1 MQNIGTDFI
10 KRVLKDKVRLRRWKK
25 RLLCLSCAV
34 VFCTVYALILP
45 ALTLESKTVCGQKE
59 HVHTEAC
66 CSEKGQLTCG
76 MAEHVHTEACFAKDL
91 PSADALQE
99 NQDESLA
106 SGTTTG
112 DTKADGVGNTG
123 SGDAGVSGTEG
134 AESGDIVESGTEG
147 AGSGDIGESGTE
159 GTGSGDIGESGTE
172 GTGSGDIGESGTES
186 TGIGQNG
193 TKDAGTGSGKTEIAG
208 EASDMEERIGLLAED
223 EDDGD
228 EAAISPVAAA
238 SAGLDLSDT
247 TNSKYVD
254 EIKLYYKDSSDAWQ
268 QLNPSEIPVIPAD
281 SGIKLDI
288 SYKDILISKLM
299 TDYGSTLT
307 YSIPTQL
314 RNMTAEGSIMDGF
327 IKVGTVTVEDGKLV
341 VRFEESYLKKQLDAQ
356 QTTISGNF
364 YTEGEI
370 VLKDAGEDG
379 KITVSTADKQFEL
392 NVGQDAVAKYGRV
405 TVDKTCQSTNVI
417 VGADGS
423 YYIAYNIK
431 VTAGADGCP
440 DVSVVDTLTSGSERV
455 DSYAEISTTATTLDA
470 SPNGQQPYETIEGGT
485 TAATHGSIYYG
496 TTPADD
502 SIPEQGTAS
511 PAPGSLVWKPGNL
524 APNESRTLTYYV
536 KLKDNVPLNTG
547 AIQNQAKVFSKTYK
561 RVEDLASF
569 EPKID
574 YNMKKSGVGAV
585 VRNADGTYKIKY
597 KIEFTLKN
605 SNYPL
610 KDFFFVDRLNYTDQF
625 HTDSEALPYIGY
637 DTGSI
642 ELYKKG
648 SGEADYTKIDAAK
661 YTTSWTSDGNT
672 YHTDWTETDSTPNG
686 FKITGTTENPLTV
699 NPGDSYYA
707 TYTMTVKPE
716 ALAAVKADKLN
727 VINRYLTWASNAR
740 NEVDNAFLNK
750 VYNNEFKVG
759 DYNWVDKEVKTGTT
773 TDETVPMEGDRY
785 NYNKD
790 SHSVM
795 KETEPADSFQ
805 VPAGS
810 YQYTVNVNQTFEE
823 WDATQVAIK
832 DTLKSDKMQ
841 YTGYVKVEACKYD
854 ATGKDYVAMET
865 KWVKVDGLQSFTLK
879 PSGLGWAGKN
889 YAYKLTYYAK
899 PVDSTFSSTTV
910 TNRVELKGTVQK
922 DGKAFPIDGISKETT
937 ITVSGN
943 FKMDVKKT
951 AWYYE
956 DAKEEAT
963 TWKNGKL
970 YWAIEVS
977 GTAILENTCFQDYI
991 SKDAGLRDSF
1001 LHSDSLAGIYRGKLP
1016 DGKTLADYKSLEEFK
1031 KAGLTD
1037 VKDKFTDPS
1046 FENSKS
1052 FPDTDN
1058 YSKLTVQ
1065 AKERINLGEEGNLY
1079 IIICSEPQSLP
1090 DYRGDHTYRNHIK
1103 TSDNGTAWIEQ
1114 NSADAHLY
1122 GGADILKELG
1132 QTFTYD
1138 GTRVES
1144 SSEGRDGGDNSK
1156 IAKDLLKSPGQYA
1169 AWVFKVNYAGNL
1181 SGTYRVLENIP
1192 EGMELAYIRI
1202 KWVGT
1207 KQNFADMNSKEI
1219 TGLDPEWERKQVT
1232 AATDNGGWKK
1242 TTTYYVKGNQAL
1254 IELGKFQAGKE
1265 RDNYSVDVQV
1275 VCRVT
1280 DKEILLGG
1288 QTKNFENKVMLQTP
1302 DGQEITTATAPA
1314 KITPQ
1319 KIEKSFVKNNE
1330 TITFTIKANQ
1340 LGQALPTV
1348 TGTKLKLIDKLSTS
1362 LRLDTTSIK
1371 VVNSQDTAEDL
1382 TDQCK
1387 ASLKEDNT
1395 LEIEIP
1401 YNKPVTITYNAMI
1414 NAPPE
1419 TEVSFSNTVY
1429 WETYT
1434 PAEGTKVEQSNYTYK
1449 AGGSVST
1456 GTSIKLKI
1464 IKTDQNNLTKK
1475 LSGAEFKVVECVRDE
1490 ATGAITEKTESTEW
1504 TGTTGADGAV
1514 TLGTGTRSGHVM
1526 KYNTIYKVT
1535 ETKAPDGYVL
1545 ESKELY
1551 IMVPKKESGETDYSD
1566 AVKACINDP
1575 KIQKQYESTFQ
1586 LSISNHRG
1594 EINVTK
1600 AFKNAGSGEA
1610 SPVSGIYKFGLYEN
1624 EDGTNGSGPS
1634 GKSEEPLQTV
1644 TITYNAGE
1652 TETKTA
1658 KFVDLEL
1665 DKTYY
1670 VFELDD
1676 KGKPIKDPATVAVI
1690 NGMEYF
1696 TSYTTT
1702 TASPTVLNR
1711 AVSGGTVTVTNQSRV
1726 KELPSTGGYGGLIY
1740 RLAGAICIF
1749 FAGLLLLKNKLQ
1761 QK

>member
-1 MQNIGTDFI
+1 MQNVGTDFI
-10 KRVLKDKVRLRRWKK
+10 KRILKDKVRLRRWKK
-25 RLLCLSCAV
+25 RLLCLSCVV

-45 ALTLESKTVCGQKE
+45 ALTLENKTVCGQKE

-66 CSEKGQLTCG
+66 CSEKGQLICG
-76 MAEHVHTEACFAKDL
+76 MAEHVHTEACFAKD
-91 PSADALQE
+91 DAPQE
-99 NQDESLA
+99 NLDESLA

-112 DTKADGVGNTG
+112 DTKADGVENTG

-134 AESGDIVESGTEG
+134 ADSGDIGESGTEGADSGDIGESGTEG
-147 AGSGDIGESGTE
+147 AGSGDIGGSGTE
-159 GTGSGDIGESGTE
+159 SAD
-172 GTGSGDIGESGTES
+172 SGDIGESGTES

-223 EDDGD
+223 EDEGD
-228 EAAISPVAAA
+228 EAAVSPAAAA
-238 SAGLDLSDT
+238 SDGLDLSDT
-247 TNSKYVD
+247 TNRKYVD
-254 EIKLYYKDSSDAWQ
+254 KIKLYYKDSTDGWQ
-268 QLNPSEIPVIPAD
+268 QLDPSGNPVIPAD

-288 SYKDILISKLM
+288 SYKDIPISKLM
-299 TDYGSTLT
+299 DDYGSTLT
-307 YSIPTQL
+307 YSIPAQL
-314 RNMTAEGSIMDGF
+314 RNMTANGSIMDGS
-327 IKVGTVTVEDGKLV
+327 IKVGTVTIEDGKLV
-341 VRFEESYLKKQLDAQ
+341 VRFEASYLQNQLDAK

-370 VLKDAGEDG
+370 VLKDADENG
-379 KITVSTADKQFEL
+379 KITVSTADKNYEL
-392 NVGQDAVAKYGRV
+392 NVGQDAVAKYGQV
-405 TVDKTCQSTNVI
+405 TVDKTCQSTSVI

-440 DVSVVDTLTSGSERV
+440 NVSVVDTLTSGSERV
-455 DSYAEISTTATTLDA
+455 DSYAEITTTATALKD
-470 SPNGQQPYETIEGGT
+470 SQSGQQPYETIEGGT
-485 TAATHGSIYYG
+485 TAAHGSIYYG

-511 PAPGSLVWKPGNL
+511 SAPGSLVWKPGDL

-561 RVEDLASF
+561 RVEDHASF
-569 EPKID
+569 ESKIAYD
-574 YNMKKSGVGAV
+574 MTKSGVGSV
-585 VRNADGTYKIKY
+585 ERNSDGTYTIRY

-610 KDFFFVDRLNYTDQF
+610 KDFYFIDRLNYTDQF
-625 HTDSEALPYIGY
+625 HTDSEALSYIGY
-637 DTGSI
+637 DTDSI

-661 YTTSWTSDGNT
+661 YTTSWTSDGNI

-686 FKITGTTENPLTV
+686 FKITGTTENPITV

-727 VINRYLTWASNAR
+727 VINRYLTLASNAR

-759 DYNWVDKEVKTGTT
+759 DYNWVDKEVKAGTT
-773 TDETVPMEGDRY
+773 TDETVPMEGERY

-790 SHSVM
+790 SQSVT
-795 KETEPADSFQ
+795 KETEAAASFP

-810 YQYTVNVNQTFEE
+810 YQYTVNVNQTFGE
-823 WDATQVAIK
+823 WDATQVAIA

-841 YTGYVKVEACKYD
+841 YTGYVKVEACRYD
-854 ATGKDYVAMET
+854 ATGKDYVVEET
-865 KWVKVDGLQSFTLK
+865 KWVKVDGLRSFTLK
-879 PSGLGWAGKN
+879 PSDLGWTGQN
-889 YAYKLTYYAK
+889 YAYKLTYYAT

-910 TNRVELKGTVQK
+910 TNRVELNGTVQK
-922 DGKAFPIDGISKETT
+922 DGKAFSINGISKETT
-937 ITVSGN
+937 ITVSGS

-956 DAKEEAT
+956 DPKEEAT

-977 GTAILENTCFQDYI
+977 GTAILENTYFQDYI

-1001 LHSDSLAGIYRGKLP
+1001 LHADSLAGIYRGKLP
-1016 DGKTLADYKSLEEFK
+1016 DNKTLADYKSLEEFK

-1037 VKDKFTDPS
+1037 VKDKFTNPLFD
-1046 FENSKS
+1046 NSKS

-1058 YSKLTVQ
+1058 YSELTVQ
-1065 AKERINLGEEGNLY
+1065 AKERISLGEEGNLY

-1103 TSDNGTAWIEQ
+1103 TSDNGTAWTEQ

-1138 GTRVES
+1138 GTTVES
-1144 SSEGRDGGDNSK
+1144 SNDGRDEGDNSK
-1156 IAKDLLKSPGQYA
+1156 IAKELLKSPGQYA
-1169 AWVFKVNYAGNL
+1169 SWVFKVNYAGNL

-1207 KQNFADMNSKEI
+1207 KQNFADMNAKEI
-1219 TGLDPEWERKQVT
+1219 TGLDPKWEKKQVV
-1232 AATDNGGWKK
+1232 AATDNGWSK

-1254 IELGKFQAGKE
+1254 IELGDFKAGKE
-1265 RDNYSVDVQV
+1265 RDDYSVDVQV

-1280 DKEILLGG
+1280 DKDILFGG
-1288 QTKNFENKVMLQTP
+1288 QTKSFENKVMLQTQ

-1314 KITPQ
+1314 EIKPQ
-1319 KIEKSFVKNNE
+1319 KIEKSFVTNNE

-1348 TGTKLKLIDKLSTS
+1348 TGTKLKLVDKLSTS

-1371 VVNSQDTAEDL
+1371 VVNSQNIAEDL

-1401 YNKPVTITYNAMI
+1401 NNKPVTITYNAMI

-1434 PAEGTKVEQSNYTYK
+1434 PAEGTKVEQSNYTYE

-1456 GTSIKLKI
+1456 GTSITLKI
-1464 IKTDQNNLTKK
+1464 VKTDQNNLTKK
-1475 LSGAEFKVVECVRDE
+1475 LSGAKFEVVECVRDE
-1490 ATGAITEKTESTEW
+1490 TTGVITEKTESTKW
-1504 TGTTGADGAV
+1504 TGTTGTDGTV
-1514 TLGTGTRSGHVM
+1514 TLGTGTESGHVM

-1545 ESKELY
+1545 ESKEIY
-1551 IMVPKKESGETDYSD
+1551 IMVPKKDSGETDYSD
-1566 AVKACINDP
+1566 AVKACIEDP

-1586 LSISNHRG
+1586 LSVSNHRG

-1600 AFKNAGSGEA
+1600 AFTNAGSGDA
-1610 SPVSGIYKFGLYEN
+1610 SPVSGSYKFGLYEN

-1665 DKTYY
+1665 NKTYY

-1676 KGKPIKDPATVAVI
+1676 KGKPIKDPATVAVV

-1696 TSYTTT
+1696 TSYKTN
-1702 TASPTVLNR
+1702 TASPTVLNS
-1711 AVSGGTVTVTNQSRV
+1711 AVSGDTVTVTNQSRV
-1726 KELPSTGGYGGLIY
+1726 KELPSTGGYGALIY